1 MFPNRNHDSMD
12 DRMAQPRSVLLGS
25 LFIVMFVISYTTA
38 NNVLVNPMIGKGSH
52 FYLSAAIGEQ
62 LIHRGYNVTFLL
74 GSAFENHA
82 RSSRYG
88 HMFNWEVFKHPIP
101 TQAVHDMFANL
112 SKLVSASD
120 FKLQLSIHSVL
131 QEARLNDCRALLED
145 EALIGRLRAANFS
158 VVLFDSTWVC
168 GAMVGELLDLP
179 YFVIFP
185 YPNTCL
191 VTSSQGSVFHPGYI
205 PSMMTSYSN
214 KMNFKERVINS
225 LVYTLITILGPYFY
239 APYNELTLRFGIPDP
254 LELLTNSKL
263 WLVNSDFVGEFPC
276 ALAPNVIPVGG
287 LTTRAAEKLP
297 ANIEDFIQGSGDDG
311 IIICSFGSFLILDDS
326 NLHVIRIFAEAFDR
340 LPQRVIWL
348 LKTPPPFPIPAN
360 IKILPW
366 LPQNDILGHPQ
377 TRALFFHGGH
387 NSYYEAIYHG
397 VPVVVMPIYGDQYDV
412 APRIVHHG
420 LGLKLDKGFLT
431 EENLYDALHDVTTN
445 ATYSNTAKR
454 MSSTFQDRP
463 MRPAERAAFWID
475 HAIKHGTDNLEI
487 PVHTLSIFQYYLIDV
502 VSFISVVVIFFVYIV
517 VKCCMLVRSRVCKF
531 SKKPKTE

>member
-1 MFPNRNHDSMD
+1 
-12 DRMAQPRSVLLGS
+12 MAQPRNVLLGS
-25 LFIVMFVISYTTA
+25 LIIVMFVISYTSA
-38 NNVLVNPMIGKGSH
+38 NNILVNPMIGKGSH
-52 FYLSAAIGEQ
+52 FYTSAAIGEQ

-88 HMFNWEVFKHPIP
+88 HMFHWEVFKHPIP

-112 SKLVSASD
+112 SKLISDSARD
-120 FKLQLSIHSVL
+120 VTYELPVQSVL

-158 VVLFDSTWVC
+158 AVLFDYTWVC

-179 YFVIFP
+179 YFVFFIFP
-185 YPNTCL
+185 YSCH
-191 VTSSQGSVFHPGYI
+191 VTSIEGSSFHPAYI

-225 LVYTLITILGPYFY
+225 LVYTLLEKILGPNLV
-239 APYNELTLRFGIPDP
+239 APYKELTLRFGIPDP

-276 ALAPNVIPVGG
+276 AFAPNVIQVGG
-287 LTTRAAEKLP
+287 LTTRAAEELP
-297 ANIEDFIQGSGDDG
+297 ADIEDFIQGSGDDG
-311 IIICSFGSFLILDDS
+311 IIICAFGTFLILDDS

-377 TRALFFHGGH
+377 TRALFFHGGQ

-397 VPVVVMPIYGDQYDV
+397 VPVVVMPIFGDQNDV
-412 APRIVHHG
+412 ATRIVHHG
-420 LGLKLDKGFLT
+420 LGLKLDKGFMNA
-431 EENLYDALHDVTTN
+431 ENLYDALHEVTTN
-445 ATYSNTAKR
+445 ATYTKTAKR
-454 MSSTFQDRP
+454 MSSAFQDRP

-475 HAIKHGTDNLEI
+475 HAIKHGTNNLEI
-487 PVHTLSIFQYYLIDV
+487 PVHTLNPFQYYLIDV
-502 VSFISVVVIFFVYIV
+502 ISFILVVVFFFFYIV
-517 VKCCMLVRSRVCKF
+517 FKCCMLIC
-531 SKKPKTE
+531 SKACNCYIKSKID